1 MQLLKPG
8 VGKVIVDGTLGG
20 GGHSEALLRTG
31 ARVIGVDRD
40 PVALD
45 AAKAR
50 LAPFAAQFTAIKGN
64 YAQVESLLEGEAV
77 DGLLLDLGVSS
88 PQLDEASRGFSF
100 QTEGPLDMRM
110 GDDGE
115 TAAELIARL
124 EEKELADVI
133 YEYGEE
139 GHSRPIARELKK
151 SLPQTTQQAVEVI
164 KRAVPRRAWPNK
176 IHVATK
182 TFQALRM
189 AVNEEL
195 SGLQTALQALPRI
208 LKVHGR
214 AAIISF
220 HSLEDRL
227 VKEHFRALEGRCICP
242 PTMPICGCGQSGDF
256 APLTKKAISASDEEL
271 EANPRARSAK
281 LRGVE
286 KVR

>member
-20 GGHSEALLRTG
+20 GGHSEALLGSG
-31 ARVIGVDRD
+31 ARVIGIDRD
-40 PVALD
+40 PKAL
-45 AAKAR
+45 AAAQVR
-50 LAPFAAQFTAIKGN
+50 LASFGDQFKAVKGN
-64 YAQVESLLEGEAV
+64 YSEVESLLGGEEI
-77 DGLLLDLGVSS
+77 DGILLDLGVSS
-88 PQLDEASRGFSF
+88 PQLDEAERGFSF

-115 TAAELIARL
+115 TAAELIERMD
-124 EEKELADVI
+124 EKDLADVI

-139 GHSRPIARELKK
+139 SFSRPIARELKK
-151 SLPQTTQQAVEVI
+151 SRPQTTQEAVEVI
-164 KRAVPRRAWPNK
+164 KRAVPRKAWPKK

-195 SGLQTALQALPRI
+195 SGLRTTLDALPRI
-208 LKVHGR
+208 LKINGR
-214 AAIISF
+214 AAVIAF
-220 HSLEDRL
+220 HSLEDRM
-227 VKEHFRALEGRCICP
+227 VKEAFRSLEGRCICP
-242 PTMPICGCGQSGDF
+242 PQMPVCGCGAKGSF
-256 APLTKKAISASDEEL
+256 VPVTKKAVTASDEEL